1 MAFQNMRYQL
11 EFVSVIISKLYEIG
25 IGMLLFC
32 NWQLVSVSVS
42 VRFSIS
48 KMVLVS
54 VRLKFSKSVRIG
66 IGKKVNWSILKQFLQ
81 F

>member
-42 VRFSIS
+42 VRFSIN